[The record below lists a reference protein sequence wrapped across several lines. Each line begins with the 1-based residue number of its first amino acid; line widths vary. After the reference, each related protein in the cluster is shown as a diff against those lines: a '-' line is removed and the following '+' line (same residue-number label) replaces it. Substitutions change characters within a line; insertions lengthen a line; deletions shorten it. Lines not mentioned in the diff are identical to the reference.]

1 MALKTFLRF
10 RAVSFF
16 LGGEIMKKEKHLN
29 RFSEKNDT
37 AGSGRLKPKSLK
49 YLTKLEQ
56 IPQLSDA
63 EREDLEKVNEQF
75 IFRSNEYYQ
84 SLIDWDDP
92 DDPIRRIVVPDVKE
106 LDDWGQLDASNEE
119 KYTKV
124 KGLEHKYTSTALLL
138 VNEVCAAYCR
148 FCFRKRL
155 FMDENEEV
163 TKDISEGLE
172 YIREHPEVSNVLLT
186 GGDPMIMSTS
196 KLGPIIKSIREVDHV
211 KIIRIGTKIPAF
223 NPYRI
228 INDPS
233 LHEMI
238 RTYSTDEKKI
248 YIMAHFNHPKE
259 LTPVAVKGLNMLMQ
273 SGAVVVNQTPIIKGV
288 NDDPE
293 VLAELFNR
301 LSFIGV
307 PPYYVF
313 LCRPTLGNEPFAI
326 SIENGYKIFE
336 QARSKCSGLAK
347 RAKLVMSHE
356 TGKVEVVGMSKGQ
369 VFLKYSRSA
378 NVENDAKFLVFDS
391 NPDAYWL
398 DDYEEAQMEFLPEY
412 SGSALVS

>member
-1 MALKTFLRF
+1 ME
-10 RAVSFF
+10 S
-16 LGGEIMKKEKHLN
+16 EKHLGQTTEN
-29 RFSEKNDT
+29 N
-37 AGSGRLKPKSLK
+37 GGNGNGNGHQKPRSPK
-49 YLTKLEQ
+49 YLTRLEQ
-56 IPQLSDA
+56 IPQLDSD
-63 EREDLEKVNEQF
+63 EREQLEKVNEQF
-75 IFRSNEYYQ
+75 AFRSNEYYQ

-92 DDPIRRIVVPDVKE
+92 EDPIRRIIMPDVQE

-155 FMDENEEV
+155 FMNENEEV
-163 TKDISEGLE
+163 TKDVSDGLE
-172 YIREHPEVSNVLLT
+172 YIREHPEVTNVLLT

-196 KLGPIIKSIREVDHV
+196 KLEPIIQKIREIDHV

-248 YIMAHFNHPKE
+248 YIMAHFNHPNE

-273 SGAVVVNQTPIIKGV
+273 SGAIVVNQTPMIRGV

-301 LSFIGV
+301 LSFIGI

-313 LCRPTLGNEPFAI
+313 LCRPTLGNQPFAI
-326 SIENGYKIFE
+326 PVEEGYEIFE
-336 QARSKCSGLAK
+336 QARSFCSGLAK
-347 RAKLVMSHE
+347 RARLVMSHE
-356 TGKVEVVGMSKGQ
+356 TGKVEVVGMSDSQ
-369 VFLKYSRSA
+369 IFFKYNRA
-378 NVENDAKFLVFDS
+378 ADIENDAKFLVFDS
-391 NPDAYWL
+391 NPDAYWF
-398 DDYEEAQMEFLPEY
+398 DDYEEAQMELPLEY
-412 SGSALVS
+412 SGNALVS

>member
-1 MALKTFLRF
+1 M
-10 RAVSFF
+10 
-16 LGGEIMKKEKHLN
+16 MKIEKHLDQPTK
-29 RFSEKNDT
+29 EIDV
-37 AGSGRLKPKSLK
+37 AGNGHSNLKPPK
-49 YLTKLEQ
+49 YLTKLRQ
-56 IPQLSDA
+56 IPQLSHA
-63 EREDLEKVNEQF
+63 EREELEKVNEQF
-75 IFRSNEYYQ
+75 VFRTNEYYQ

-92 DDPIRRIVVPDVKE
+92 NDPIRRIVMPDVKE

-124 KGLEHKYTSTALLL
+124 QGLEHKYTSTALLL

-172 YIREHPEVSNVLLT
+172 YIRKHSEVSNVLLT

-196 KLGPIIKSIREVDHV
+196 KLEPIIKSIREIDHV

-223 NPYRI
+223 NPYKI
-228 INDPS
+228 INDPK
-233 LHEMI
+233 LHDMI

-248 YIMAHFNHPKE
+248 YIMAHFNHPRE

-273 SGAVVVNQTPIIKGV
+273 SGAIVVNQTPMIKGV

-301 LSFIGV
+301 LSFMGV

-326 SIENGYKIFE
+326 PVEKGYEVFE
-336 QARSKCSGLAK
+336 RARTLCSGLAK
-347 RAKLVMSHE
+347 RARLVMSHE
-356 TGKVEVVGMSKGQ
+356 TGKVEVIGVSRGQ
-369 VFLKYSRSA
+369 VFFKYNRSA
-378 NVENDAKFLVFDS
+378 DAENDARFLVFDS
-391 NPDAYWL
+391 NPDAYWF
-398 DDYEEAQMEFLPEY
+398 DDYEEAQMELPLEY
-412 SGSALVS
+412 SERVFVS

>member
-1 MALKTFLRF
+1 MNIKKYFDQSTWKKDQDIHE
-10 RAVSFF
+10 S
-16 LGGEIMKKEKHLN
+16 GEK
-29 RFSEKNDT
+29 
-37 AGSGRLKPKSLK
+37 KPKSPK

-56 IPQLSDA
+56 IPQLS
-63 EREDLEKVNEQF
+63 ETEKNDLEKVNEQF
-75 IFRSNEYYQ
+75 VFRTNDYYQ
-84 SLIDWDDP
+84 SLIDWNDP
-92 DDPIRRIVVPDVKE
+92 NDPIRRIVMPDIQE

-155 FMDENEEV
+155 FMNENDEV

-172 YIREHPEVSNVLLT
+172 YIREHPEITNVLLT

-196 KLGPIIKSIREVDHV
+196 KLEPIIKQIREIDHV

-223 NPYRI
+223 NPHKI
-228 INDPS
+228 VNDPS

-238 RTYSTDEKKI
+238 KNYSTDEKKI
-248 YIMAHFNHPKE
+248 YIMAHFNHPRE
-259 LTPVAVKGLNMLMQ
+259 LTEVAVKGLNMLMQ
-273 SGAVVVNQTPIIKGV
+273 SGATLVNQTPLIKGV
-288 NDDPE
+288 NDDPD

-313 LCRPTLGNEPFAI
+313 LCRPTLGNEPFALPL
-326 SIENGYKIFE
+326 EEGYKIFE
-336 QARSKCSGLAK
+336 KARKKCSGLAK
-347 RAKLVMSHE
+347 RARLVMSHE
-356 TGKVEVVGMSKGQ
+356 TGKVEMVGMLDGQ
-369 VFLKYSRSA
+369 VFFKYNRSA
-378 NVENDAKFLVFDS
+378 DAENDGKFLVCES
-391 NPDAYWL
+391 NPDAYWF
-398 DDYEEAQMEFLPEY
+398 DDYEEAQ
-412 SGSALVS
+412 SALPSDYSIKTLISS

>member
-1 MALKTFLRF
+1 
-10 RAVSFF
+10 
-16 LGGEIMKKEKHLN
+16 MKSAKHLSQATEN
-29 RFSEKNDT
+29 KGD
-37 AGSGRLKPKSLK
+37 SGNEPQKPKSPK
-49 YLTKLEQ
+49 YLTRLGQ
-56 IPQLSDA
+56 IPQLGHE
-63 EREDLEKVNEQF
+63 EREQLEKVNEQF
-75 IFRSNEYYQ
+75 IFRSNDYYQ

-92 DDPIRRIVVPDVKE
+92 EDPIRRIIMPDVQE

-119 KYTKV
+119 KYIKV

-163 TKDISEGLE
+163 TKDISDGLE

-196 KLGPIIKSIREVDHV
+196 KLEPIIQKIREIDHV
-211 KIIRIGTKIPAF
+211 KVIRIGTKIPAF

-233 LHEMI
+233 LHKMI

-259 LTPVAVKGLNMLMQ
+259 LTPVAIRGLNMLME
-273 SGAVVVNQTPIIKGV
+273 SGAIVVNQTPMIRGV
-288 NDDPE
+288 NDNPE
-293 VLAELFNR
+293 VLAELFNQ
-301 LSFIGV
+301 LSFIGI

-313 LCRPTLGNEPFAI
+313 LCRPTLGNQPFAVPV
-326 SIENGYKIFE
+326 EEGYEIFE
-336 QARSKCSGLAK
+336 QARSFCSGLAK
-347 RAKLVMSHE
+347 RARLVMSHE
-356 TGKVEVVGMSKGQ
+356 TGKVEVVGMSDDQ
-369 VFLKYSRSA
+369 IFFKYNRA
-378 NVENDAKFLVFDS
+378 ADAENDAKFLVFDS
-391 NPDAYWL
+391 NPDAYWF
-398 DDYEEAQMEFLPEY
+398 DDYEEAQMELPLEY
-412 SGSALVS
+412 STENALVS

>member
-1 MALKTFLRF
+1 
-10 RAVSFF
+10 
-16 LGGEIMKKEKHLN
+16 MKSAKHLSQATEN
-29 RFSEKNDT
+29 K
-37 AGSGRLKPKSLK
+37 AGSGNGQQKPKSPK
-49 YLTKLEQ
+49 YLTRLGQ
-56 IPQLSDA
+56 IPQLGHE
-63 EREDLEKVNEQF
+63 EREQLEKVNEQF
-75 IFRSNEYYQ
+75 IFRSNDYYQ

-92 DDPIRRIVVPDVKE
+92 EDPIRRIIMPDVQE

-119 KYTKV
+119 KYIKV

-163 TKDISEGLE
+163 TKDISDGLE

-196 KLGPIIKSIREVDHV
+196 KLEPIIQKIREIDHV
-211 KIIRIGTKIPAF
+211 KVIRIGTKIPAF

-233 LHEMI
+233 LHKMI

-259 LTPVAVKGLNMLMQ
+259 LTPVAIRGLNMLME
-273 SGAVVVNQTPIIKGV
+273 SGAIVVNQTPMIRGV
-288 NDDPE
+288 NDNPE
-293 VLAELFNR
+293 VLAELFNQ
-301 LSFIGV
+301 LSFIGI

-313 LCRPTLGNEPFAI
+313 LCRPTLGNQPFAVPV
-326 SIENGYKIFE
+326 EEGYEIFE
-336 QARSKCSGLAK
+336 QARSFCSGLAK
-347 RAKLVMSHE
+347 RARLVMSHE
-356 TGKVEVVGMSKGQ
+356 TGKVEVVGMSDDQ
-369 VFLKYSRSA
+369 IFFKYNRA
-378 NVENDAKFLVFDS
+378 ADAENDAKFLVFDS
-391 NPDAYWL
+391 NPDAYWF
-398 DDYEEAQMEFLPEY
+398 DDYEEAQMELPLEY
-412 SGSALVS
+412 STENALVS

>member
-1 MALKTFLRF
+1 MNLRKYF
-10 RAVSFF
+10 GLSADR
-16 LGGEIMKKEKHLN
+16 N
-29 RFSEKNDT
+29 KNNT
-37 AGSGRLKPKSLK
+37 RSNGQNKAKSPK
-49 YLTKLEQ
+49 YLTKLAQ
-56 IPQLSDA
+56 IPQLSEA
-63 EREDLEKVNEQF
+63 ERSDLEKVNEQF
-75 IFRSNEYYQ
+75 VFRTNDYYQ
-84 SLIDWDDP
+84 SLIDWNDP
-92 DDPIRRIVVPDVKE
+92 DDPIRRIVMPDIQE

-155 FMDENEEV
+155 FMDENDEV

-172 YIREHPEVSNVLLT
+172 YIRKHPEITNVLLT

-196 KLGPIIKSIREVDHV
+196 KLEPIIKQIREIDHV

-223 NPYRI
+223 NPHKI
-228 INDPS
+228 VNDPS

-238 RTYSTDEKKI
+238 KTHSKDEKKI

-259 LTPVAVKGLNMLMQ
+259 LTEIAVKGLNMLMQ
-273 SGAVVVNQTPIIKGV
+273 SGAIVVNQTPLIRGV
-288 NDDPE
+288 NDDPD

-326 SIENGYKIFE
+326 HVEDGYEIFE
-336 QARSKCSGLAK
+336 EARSKCSGLAK
-347 RAKLVMSHE
+347 RARLVMSHE
-356 TGKVEVVGMSKGQ
+356 TGKVEVVGMSGGQ
-369 VFLKYSRSA
+369 VFFKYNRSA
-378 NVENDAKFLVFDS
+378 DTENNGKFLAFDS
-391 NPDAYWL
+391 NPDAYWF
-398 DDYEEAQMEFLPEY
+398 DDYEEAFMELPGQY
-412 SGSALVS
+412 SGKAWFYKAKELLSL

>member
-1 MALKTFLRF
+1 MNLRKYF
-10 RAVSFF
+10 GLSADR
-16 LGGEIMKKEKHLN
+16 N
-29 RFSEKNDT
+29 KNNT
-37 AGSGRLKPKSLK
+37 RSNGQNKAKPIK
-49 YLTKLEQ
+49 YLTKLAQ
-56 IPQLSDA
+56 IPQLSEA
-63 EREDLEKVNEQF
+63 ERSDLEKVNEQF
-75 IFRSNEYYQ
+75 VFRTNDYYQ
-84 SLIDWDDP
+84 SLVDWNDP
-92 DDPIRRIVVPDVKE
+92 DDPIRRIVMPDIQE

-163 TKDISEGLE
+163 TKDITEGLK
-172 YIREHPEVSNVLLT
+172 YIREHKEITNVLLT

-196 KLGPIIKSIREVDHV
+196 KLEPIIKQIREIDHV

-223 NPYRI
+223 NPHKI
-228 INDPS
+228 VNDPS

-238 RTYSTDEKKI
+238 KTYSKDEKKI
-248 YIMAHFNHPKE
+248 YIMAHFNHPRE
-259 LTPVAVKGLNMLMQ
+259 LTEIAVKGLNMLMQ
-273 SGAVVVNQTPIIKGV
+273 SGAIVVNQTPLIRGV
-288 NDDPE
+288 NDDPD

-326 SIENGYKIFE
+326 PVEKGYDIFE
-336 QARSKCSGLAK
+336 EARSKCSGLAK
-347 RAKLVMSHE
+347 RARLVMSHE
-356 TGKVEVVGMSKGQ
+356 TGKVEVVGMSGGQ
-369 VFLKYSRSA
+369 VFFKYNRSA
-378 NVENDAKFLVFDS
+378 DTENNGKFLAFDS
-391 NPDAYWL
+391 NPDAYWF
-398 DDYEEAQMEFLPEY
+398 DDYEEAFMELPAQY
-412 SGSALVS
+412 SGKAWFYKAKELLSL

>member
-1 MALKTFLRF
+1 ME
-10 RAVSFF
+10 S
-16 LGGEIMKKEKHLN
+16 EKHLGQTTEN
-29 RFSEKNDT
+29 N
-37 AGSGRLKPKSLK
+37 GGNGNGNGHQKPRSPK
-49 YLTKLEQ
+49 YLTRLEQ
-56 IPQLSDA
+56 IPQLDSD
-63 EREDLEKVNEQF
+63 EREQLEKVNEQF
-75 IFRSNEYYQ
+75 VFRSNEYYQ

-92 DDPIRRIVVPDVKE
+92 EDPIRRIIMPDVQE

-155 FMDENEEV
+155 FMNENEEV
-163 TKDISEGLE
+163 TKDVSDGLE
-172 YIREHPEVSNVLLT
+172 YIREHPEVTNVLLT

-196 KLGPIIKSIREVDHV
+196 KLEPIIQKIREIDHV

-248 YIMAHFNHPKE
+248 YIMAHFNHPNE

-273 SGAVVVNQTPIIKGV
+273 SGAIVVNQTPMIRGV

-301 LSFIGV
+301 LSFIGI

-313 LCRPTLGNEPFAI
+313 LCRPTLGNQPFAI
-326 SIENGYKIFE
+326 PVEEGYEIFE
-336 QARSKCSGLAK
+336 QARSFCSGLAK
-347 RAKLVMSHE
+347 RARLVMSHE
-356 TGKVEVVGMSKGQ
+356 TGKVEVVGMSDSQ
-369 VFLKYSRSA
+369 IFFKYNRA
-378 NVENDAKFLVFDS
+378 ADIENDAKFFVFDS
-391 NPDAYWL
+391 NPDAYWF
-398 DDYEEAQMEFLPEY
+398 DDYEEAQMELPLEY
-412 SGSALVS
+412 SGNALVS

>member
-1 MALKTFLRF
+1 
-10 RAVSFF
+10 
-16 LGGEIMKKEKHLN
+16 MKSAKHLSQATEN
-29 RFSEKNDT
+29 KG
-37 AGSGRLKPKSLK
+37 GSGNGPQKPKSPK
-49 YLTKLEQ
+49 YLTRLGQ
-56 IPQLSDA
+56 IPQLGHE
-63 EREDLEKVNEQF
+63 EREQLEKVNEQF
-75 IFRSNEYYQ
+75 IFRSNDYYQ

-92 DDPIRRIVVPDVKE
+92 EDPIRRIIMPDVQE

-119 KYTKV
+119 KYIKV

-163 TKDISEGLE
+163 TKDISDGLE

-196 KLGPIIKSIREVDHV
+196 KLEPIIQKIREIDHV
-211 KIIRIGTKIPAF
+211 KVIRIGTKIPAF

-233 LHEMI
+233 LHKMI

-259 LTPVAVKGLNMLMQ
+259 LTPVAIRGLNMLME
-273 SGAVVVNQTPIIKGV
+273 SGAIVVNQTPMIRGV
-288 NDDPE
+288 NDNPE
-293 VLAELFNR
+293 VLAELFNQ
-301 LSFIGV
+301 LSFIGI

-313 LCRPTLGNEPFAI
+313 LCRPTLGNQPFAVPV
-326 SIENGYKIFE
+326 EEGYEIFE
-336 QARSKCSGLAK
+336 QARSFCSGLAK
-347 RAKLVMSHE
+347 RARLVMSHE
-356 TGKVEVVGMSKGQ
+356 TGKVEVVGMSDDQ
-369 VFLKYSRSA
+369 IFFKYNRA
-378 NVENDAKFLVFDS
+378 ADAENDAKFLVFDS
-391 NPDAYWL
+391 NPDAYWF
-398 DDYEEAQMEFLPEY
+398 DDYEEAQMELPLEY
-412 SGSALVS
+412 STENALVS

>member
-1 MALKTFLRF
+1 MNIKKYFSKPIDKKAQNTTGN
-10 RAVSFF
+10 
-16 LGGEIMKKEKHLN
+16 GGK
-29 RFSEKNDT
+29 SP
-37 AGSGRLKPKSLK
+37 KPPK

-56 IPQLSDA
+56 IPQLSA
-63 EREDLEKVNEQF
+63 TERKELEKVNELF

-84 SLIDWDDP
+84 SLIDWNDP
-92 DDPIRRIVVPDVKE
+92 DDPIRRIVIPDTQE
-106 LDDWGQLDASNEE
+106 LSGWGELDASNEE
-119 KYTKV
+119 KYTKA

-163 TKDISEGLE
+163 TKDITEGLE
-172 YIREHPEVSNVLLT
+172 YIREHPEITNVLLT

-196 KLGPIIKSIREVDHV
+196 KLAPIIQQIREIDHV

-228 INDPS
+228 LNDPS

-259 LTPVAVKGLNMLMQ
+259 LTAIAVKGLNRLMQ
-273 SGAVVVNQTPIIKGV
+273 SGAVVVNQTPLIKGV
-288 NDDPE
+288 NDDPDI
-293 VLAELFNR
+293 LAELFNR

-313 LCRPTLGNEPFAI
+313 LCRPTLGNEPFATPV
-326 SIENGYKIFE
+326 EKGYEIFE
-336 QARSKCSGLAK
+336 EARSKCSGLAK
-347 RAKLVMSHE
+347 RSRLVMSHE
-356 TGKVEVVGMSKGQ
+356 TGKVEMVGMSGGQ
-369 VFLKYSRSA
+369 VFFKYNRS
-378 NVENDAKFLVFDS
+378 VDIENDGKFLVFDS
-391 NPDAYWL
+391 NPDAYWF
-398 DDYEEAQMEFLPEY
+398 DDYEEAHTVFPREY
-412 SGSALVS
+412 SMRTLVS

>member
-1 MALKTFLRF
+1 MTIKKYF
-10 RAVSFF
+10 
-16 LGGEIMKKEKHLN
+16 GGPADNNENHAPGNGQKK
-29 RFSEKNDT
+29 
-37 AGSGRLKPKSLK
+37 AKSPK
-49 YLTKLEQ
+49 YLTKLAQ
-56 IPQLSDA
+56 IPQLSEA
-63 EREDLEKVNEQF
+63 ERSDLEKVNEQF
-75 IFRSNEYYQ
+75 VFRTNDYYQ
-84 SLIDWDDP
+84 SLIDWNDP
-92 DDPIRRIVVPDVKE
+92 DDPIRRIVMPDIQE

-155 FMDENEEV
+155 FMDENDEV

-172 YIREHPEVSNVLLT
+172 YIRKHKEITNVLLT

-196 KLGPIIKSIREVDHV
+196 KLEPIIKQIREIDHV

-223 NPYRI
+223 NPHKI
-228 INDPS
+228 VNDPS

-238 RTYSTDEKKI
+238 KTYSKDEKKI
-248 YIMAHFNHPKE
+248 YIMAHFNHPRE
-259 LTPVAVKGLNMLMQ
+259 LTEIAVKGLNMLMQ
-273 SGAVVVNQTPIIKGV
+273 SGAIVVNQTPLIKGV
-288 NDDPE
+288 NDDPD

-326 SIENGYKIFE
+326 PVEDGYEIFE
-336 QARSKCSGLAK
+336 KARNKCSGLAK
-347 RAKLVMSHE
+347 RARLVMSHE
-356 TGKVEVVGMSKGQ
+356 TGKVEMVGMSDGQ
-369 VFLKYSRSA
+369 VFFKYNRSA
-378 NVENDAKFLVFDS
+378 NVENDGKFLVFES
-391 NPDAYWL
+391 NPDAYWF
-398 DDYEEAQMEFLPEY
+398 DDYEEAFMELSGGY
-412 SGSALVS
+412 SEKPWLSKAREILSFS

>member
-1 MALKTFLRF
+1 
-10 RAVSFF
+10 
-16 LGGEIMKKEKHLN
+16 MKSAKHLSQATEN
-29 RFSEKNDT
+29 KG
-37 AGSGRLKPKSLK
+37 GSGNGQQKPKSPK
-49 YLTKLEQ
+49 YLTRLGQ
-56 IPQLSDA
+56 IPQLGHE
-63 EREDLEKVNEQF
+63 EREQLEKVNEQF
-75 IFRSNEYYQ
+75 IFRSNDYYQ

-92 DDPIRRIVVPDVKE
+92 EDPIRRIIMPDVQE

-119 KYTKV
+119 KYIKV

-163 TKDISEGLE
+163 TKDISDGLE

-196 KLGPIIKSIREVDHV
+196 KLEPIIQKIREIDHV
-211 KIIRIGTKIPAF
+211 KVIRIGTKIPAF

-233 LHEMI
+233 LHKMI

-259 LTPVAVKGLNMLMQ
+259 LTPVAIRGLNMLME
-273 SGAVVVNQTPIIKGV
+273 SGAIVVNQTPMIRGV
-288 NDDPE
+288 NDNPE
-293 VLAELFNR
+293 VLAELFNQ
-301 LSFIGV
+301 LSFIGI

-313 LCRPTLGNEPFAI
+313 LCRPTLGNQPFAVPV
-326 SIENGYKIFE
+326 EEGYEIFE
-336 QARSKCSGLAK
+336 QARSFCSGLALCRLGALMDSVK
-347 RAKLVMSHE
+347 
-356 TGKVEVVGMSKGQ
+356 Q
-369 VFLKYSRSA
+369 VIDTSLQWSVNTA
-378 NVENDAKFLVFDS
+378 V
-391 NPDAYWL
+391 
-398 DDYEEAQMEFLPEY
+398 
-412 SGSALVS
+412 

>member
-1 MALKTFLRF
+1 
-10 RAVSFF
+10 
-16 LGGEIMKKEKHLN
+16 MKIDEHLDE
-29 RFSEKNDT
+29 S
-37 AGSGRLKPKSLK
+37 AGKDESTGKIDVVAKKGKPKSPK

-56 IPQLSDA
+56 IPQLSED
-63 EREDLEKVNEQF
+63 ERAGLEKVNEQF

-84 SLIDWDDP
+84 SLIDWNDP
-92 DDPIRRIVVPDVKE
+92 NDPIRRIVMPDVQE

-124 KGLEHKYTSTALLL
+124 KGLEHKYTSTVLLL

-172 YIREHPEVSNVLLT
+172 YIREHKEVTNVLLT

-196 KLGPIIKSIREVDHV
+196 KLQPIIESIREIDHV

-223 NPYRI
+223 NPFRI

-238 RTYSTDEKKI
+238 RLHSTDEKKI
-248 YIMAHFNHPKE
+248 YVMAHFNHPKE

-273 SGAVVVNQTPIIKGV
+273 SGAIVINQTPMIKGV

-301 LSFIGV
+301 LSFIGI

-313 LCRPTLGNEPFAI
+313 LCRPTLGNEPFVI
-326 SIENGYKIFE
+326 PVEEGYQIFE
-336 QARSKCSGLAK
+336 KARNLCSGLAK
-347 RAKLVMSHE
+347 RARLVMSHE
-356 TGKVEVVGMSKGQ
+356 SGKVEVVGMSKGQ
-369 VFLKYSRSA
+369 VFLKYNRSA
-378 NVENDAKFLVFDS
+378 DAGNDAKFLVFNS
-391 NPDAYWL
+391 NPDAYWF
-398 DDYEEAQMEFLPEY
+398 DDYLEAQIELPFVY
-412 SGSALVS
+412 SESTLVS

>member
-1 MALKTFLRF
+1 MNIKKYF
-10 RAVSFF
+10 
-16 LGGEIMKKEKHLN
+16 GGPADNNENHAPGNGQKK
-29 RFSEKNDT
+29 
-37 AGSGRLKPKSLK
+37 AKSPK
-49 YLTKLEQ
+49 YLTKLAQ
-56 IPQLSDA
+56 IPQLSEA
-63 EREDLEKVNEQF
+63 ERSDLEKVNEQF
-75 IFRSNEYYQ
+75 VFRTNDYYQ
-84 SLIDWDDP
+84 SLIDWNDP
-92 DDPIRRIVVPDVKE
+92 DDPIRRFVMPDIQE

-155 FMDENEEV
+155 FMGENDEV

-172 YIREHPEVSNVLLT
+172 YIRKHKEITNVLLT

-196 KLGPIIKSIREVDHV
+196 KLEPIIKQIREIDHV

-223 NPYRI
+223 NPHKI
-228 INDPS
+228 VNDPS

-238 RTYSTDEKKI
+238 KTYSKDEKKI
-248 YIMAHFNHPKE
+248 YIMAHFNHPRE
-259 LTPVAVKGLNMLMQ
+259 LTEIAVKGLNMLMQ
-273 SGAVVVNQTPIIKGV
+273 SGAIVVNQTPLIKGV
-288 NDDPE
+288 NDDPD

-326 SIENGYKIFE
+326 PVEDGYEIFE
-336 QARSKCSGLAK
+336 VARNKCSGLAK
-347 RAKLVMSHE
+347 RARLVMSHE
-356 TGKVEVVGMSKGQ
+356 TGKVEMAGMSDGQ
-369 VFLKYSRSA
+369 VFFKYNRSA
-378 NVENDAKFLVFDS
+378 NVENNARFLVFES
-391 NPDAYWL
+391 NPDAYWF
-398 DDYEEAQMEFLPEY
+398 DDYEEAFMELSGEY
-412 SGSALVS
+412 SEKPWFSKAREILSFS

>member
-1 MALKTFLRF
+1 M
-10 RAVSFF
+10 
-16 LGGEIMKKEKHLN
+16 
-29 RFSEKNDT
+29 
-37 AGSGRLKPKSLK
+37 
-49 YLTKLEQ
+49 
-56 IPQLSDA
+56 
-63 EREDLEKVNEQF
+63 
-75 IFRSNEYYQ
+75 
-84 SLIDWDDP
+84 P
-92 DDPIRRIVVPDVKE
+92 DIQE

-163 TKDISEGLE
+163 TKDITEGLK
-172 YIREHPEVSNVLLT
+172 YIREHKEITNVLLT

-196 KLGPIIKSIREVDHV
+196 KLEPIIKQIREIDHV

-223 NPYRI
+223 NPHKI
-228 INDPS
+228 VNDPS

-238 RTYSTDEKKI
+238 KTYSKDEKKI
-248 YIMAHFNHPKE
+248 YIMAHFNHPRE
-259 LTPVAVKGLNMLMQ
+259 LTEIAVKGLNMLMQ
-273 SGAVVVNQTPIIKGV
+273 SGAIVVNQTPLIKGV
-288 NDDPE
+288 NDDPA

-326 SIENGYKIFE
+326 HVEKGYEIFE
-336 QARSKCSGLAK
+336 EARSKCSGLAK
-347 RAKLVMSHE
+347 RARLVMSHE
-356 TGKVEVVGMSKGQ
+356 TGKVEVVGMSGGQ
-369 VFLKYSRSA
+369 VFFIYNRSA
-378 NVENDAKFLVFDS
+378 DTENNGKFLAFDS
-391 NPDAYWL
+391 NPDAYWF
-398 DDYEEAQMEFLPEY
+398 DDYEEAFMELPGQY
-412 SGSALVS
+412 SGKAWFYKAKELLSL